1 MLIGTVCSA
10 AVNSKPVED
19 RDIKR
24 CDKVA
29 VRSSADGLLSEL
41 KAETSSY
48 PRALLV
54 KFHYAFGPLKRAT
67 IDPSINREVYAFVK

>member
-1 MLIGTVCSA
+1 MLVSGVCSA
-10 AVNSKPVED
+10 ALYPKPIKD
-19 RDIKR
+19 RNIKR

-48 PRALLV
+48 LPRLLV

-67 IDPSINREVYAFVK
+67 IDPSINRQVYAFVK

>member
-19 RDIKR
+19 REIKR

-48 PRALLV
+48 PAPARNVSLRLGSAQAV
-54 KFHYAFGPLKRAT
+54 H
-67 IDPSINREVYAFVK
+67 D